1 MEGKSPKNGE
11 GMPKR
16 GNMIRD
22 NQILYNNPKS
32 TKHVNGMLNITL
44 PNDLHHHRA
53 KNQQRNLFEL
63 IKSVPLLAFFFPPSL
78 DGMLNIALPNEGSWI
93 GL

>member
-1 MEGKSPKNGE
+1 MQFLRNLVQMEEKSPKNGE

-32 TKHVNGMLNITL
+32 PKGHVNGMLNITL

-53 KNQQRNLFEL
+53 KNQQRNLF
-63 IKSVPLLAFFFPPSL
+63 
-78 DGMLNIALPNEGSWI
+78 
-93 GL
+93 